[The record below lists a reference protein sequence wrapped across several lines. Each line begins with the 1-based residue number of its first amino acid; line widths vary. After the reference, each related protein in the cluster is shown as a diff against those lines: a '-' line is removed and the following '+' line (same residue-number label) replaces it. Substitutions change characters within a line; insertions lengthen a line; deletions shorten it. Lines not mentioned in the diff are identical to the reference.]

1 MINSFFLNVTILHYR
16 LENSKGL
23 HLRRFGDWSLGL
35 NQQLFD
41 MGAPKPKLFDIN
53 GGFDLALRIIKKFD
67 LVMVAEHFDESMVL
81 MASLLCW
88 PLEHVASFRNNA
100 LSSKQKV
107 FYFVQPHK
115 EMG

>member
-1 MINSFFLNVTILHYR
+1 MDRGAY
-16 LENSKGL
+16 
-23 HLRRFGDWSLGL
+23 SLGL

-41 MGAPKPKLFDIN
+41 MGVPQQMLFEVDAAYSV
-53 GGFDLALRIIKKFD
+53 ALKIMKKFD

-81 MASLLCW
+81 MANLLCW

-115 EMG
+115 VMG